1 MEVIMVYPL
10 DPSKLEGGGG
20 IRYVH
25 NLIINYLDRGIK
37 VKLLG
42 IKLVEEQTF
51 KHPLFELIVIQEPHK
66 LKIPHFLPQ
75 IVKDIILISH
85 FLFGLTIESL
95 RIKTSDNSV
104 IHAHRSYF
112 LLPFILFCPKTPKV
126 CTLHMKP
133 LEYVKVE
140 HQSYFKFINFI
151 YGKIESFCLKKTD
164 RIIAI
169 NEDVNKIYNL
179 FYPHINDK
187 IVTLATGVDLSN
199 FYPLDKANLRS
210 QYGLNQGDI
219 IIISAGRL
227 EKIKNIDFLIRAFKI
242 LNAQIPRSKLLIV
255 GSGSQK
261 NKLENQAN
269 QLELSNNV
277 VFYGEVPPLDVPK
290 ILNCGDILA
299 LTSIS
304 EASPNIVKEALACG
318 IPVVSTDV
326 GDVSSIITNDFL
338 GQIAPRDE
346 CAFAQC
352 LIDTLK
358 TVHEQQSTVK
368 NKCLSKSKE
377 FDMSMIIAKMIQI
390 YSMS

>member
-25 NLIINYLDRGIK
+25 NLITNYLDRGIK

-42 IKLVEEQTF
+42 INLVEEQTF
-51 KHPLFELIVIQEPHK
+51 KHPLFKLVVIQEPHK
-66 LKIPHFLPQ
+66 LKIPQFFPQ
-75 IVKDIILISH
+75 IVKDIVLISH
-85 FLFGLTIESL
+85 FLFGLTLESL
-95 RIKTSDNSV
+95 RVKTSNDSV

-112 LLPFILFCPKTPKV
+112 LLPFILFCPKTTKI

-140 HQSYFKFINFI
+140 HHSYFKFINFI
-151 YGKIESFCLKKTD
+151 YRKIESLCLKKTD
-164 RIIAI
+164 YIIAI
-169 NEDVNKIYNL
+169 NEDVNKTYNL

-210 QYGLNQGDI
+210 QYGLNQEDH

-242 LNAQIPRSKLLIV
+242 VNDQIPQSKLLIV
-255 GSGSQK
+255 GSGSEK
-261 NKLENQAN
+261 KKLENQAN
-269 QLELSNNV
+269 QLELSNDI
-277 VFYGEVPPLDVPK
+277 VFYGEVPPLDMPK
-290 ILNCGDILA
+290 ILSCGDILA

-318 IPVVSTDV
+318 IPVVSTAV
-326 GDVSSIITNDFL
+326 GDVSSIITNELL

-346 CAFAQC
+346 NAFAKC
-352 LIDTLK
+352 LIETIK
-358 TVHEQQSTVK
+358 IIHEQQSSVTK
-368 NKCLSKSKE
+368 TCLNKSKE
-377 FDMSMIIAKMIQI
+377 FDICTIVSKIVQI